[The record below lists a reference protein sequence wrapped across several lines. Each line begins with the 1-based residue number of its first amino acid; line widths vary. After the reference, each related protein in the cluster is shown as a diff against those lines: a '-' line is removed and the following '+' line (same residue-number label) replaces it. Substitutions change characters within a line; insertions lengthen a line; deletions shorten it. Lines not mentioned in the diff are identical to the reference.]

1 MNTDT
6 LTPQQKLDYAEAWR
20 VLKLAEDL
28 WEQRRKARGQE
39 VLRDAQSLMFKMPR
53 EFTDADFEQ
62 QYERLYNQ
70 LYRGYA

>member
-1 MNTDT
+1 MNTDL
-6 LTPQQKLDYAEAWR
+6 LTPTQQHNYDEAW
-20 VLKLAEDL
+20 KSLALTERL
-28 WEQRRKARGQE
+28 LEQRRIARGQE
-39 VLRDAQSLMFKMPR
+39 VLREAQALMFQMPR